1 MNLDTD
7 FEYKTIELKP
17 DFEGE
22 VIATLISS
30 KFNTGNKKAVLYL
43 HGFIDY
49 FFHPHIAE
57 KFIEND
63 YDFYALDLRKY
74 GRSLMPH
81 QRPNYCVSLDEYFE
95 EITIAIQQIQELK
108 KRKIYLLGHS
118 TGALIATSY
127 SNSNGQKEKIDGL
140 ILNAPFFDFN
150 QSPFQKK
157 MIYFMASLIASIFPY
172 AKVIGT
178 LSPVY
183 PQSIHKDYFGEWDFN
198 LNWKPIKGFPTY
210 FKWFL
215 AINKTQKKLLN
226 SRISIPVLVMHSS
239 KTLNISKFSEQAK
252 IAETVLNIED
262 MKRIGKQLG
271 EQVTILQ
278 IDNALHDIFLSSK
291 EVREKAFAEM
301 FNWLE
306 NRH

>member
-7 FEYKTIELKP
+7 FEYQTIQLKP

-30 KFNTGNKKAVLYL
+30 KFNTWNRKAVLYL

-49 FFHPHIAE
+49 FFHPHITE

-81 QRPNYCVSLDEYFE
+81 QRPNYCANLDEYFE
-95 EITIAIQQIQELK
+95 EITIAIQQIQKLT
-108 KRKIYLLGHS
+108 RRDIYLYGHS

-127 SNSNGQKEKIDGL
+127 VNRNRTQEKIAGL

-150 QSPFQKK
+150 ESPFQKK
-157 MIYFMASLIASIFPY
+157 LIDIIAPIISSIFPY
-172 AKVIGT
+172 GKVNGA

-210 FKWFL
+210 FKWLL
-215 AINKTQKKLLN
+215 AISKAQKELLN
-226 SRISIPVLVMHSS
+226 SRISIPVLVIHGS
-239 KTLNISKFSEQAK
+239 KTLNISKFNEQAK
-252 IAETVLNIED
+252 TADTVLNIED

-278 IDNALHDIFLSSK
+278 IDNSLHDIFLSSI
-291 EVREKAFAEM
+291 EVREKAFTEM

-306 NRH
+306 NNH